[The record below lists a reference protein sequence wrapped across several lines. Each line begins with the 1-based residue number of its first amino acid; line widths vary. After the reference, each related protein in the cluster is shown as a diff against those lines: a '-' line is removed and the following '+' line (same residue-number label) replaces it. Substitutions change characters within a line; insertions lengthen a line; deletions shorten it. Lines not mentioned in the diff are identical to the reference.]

1 MSFTFHCCPA
11 QYDVERS
18 SSDETEHQAAFS
30 PWIVRILL
38 QQFSMLD
45 NCRFDLREV
54 KILLQP
60 FLLGMEADFIL
71 PISKEALDLTE
82 IHNAFYATA
91 TRTST
96 GLSDR
101 YENAPSVAELGTGHD
116 RRRKEKICK

>member
-1 MSFTFHCCPA
+1 M
-11 QYDVERS
+11 ERS
-18 SSDETEHQAAFS
+18 SSDEAEHQAAFS
-30 PWIVRILL
+30 PWVVRMLL

-71 PISKEALDLTE
+71 PISKEALDLSE
-82 IHNAFYATA
+82 IHNAFYATS

-96 GLSDR
+96 DFSDR
-101 YENAPSVAELGTGHD
+101 YEDAPSVADIGAGRD
-116 RRRKEKICK
+116 RW